1 MIEECANIQSFQISG
16 PAGPLALVVLDPE
29 HHARAPPQEPILF
42 LHPTNLNGRC
52 WLPVARLLPAHM
64 RILLDSRG
72 HGGSHSNGPFRIA
85 DYTAD
90 VCATMDALHLN
101 RLHVVGASLGG
112 SIACAVAT
120 AKPER
125 VASVIALGAALEPA
139 DAQTLMRLEQGLRA
153 GSIEELF
160 TQLLQ
165 HEIAHGLEPGIAA
178 EARQQLGLDRR
189 APELIRDITLS
200 AFAADAR
207 RFARSVRCPA
217 YVLTGE
223 FDDSCPPDA
232 GGRMARAL
240 GAGFEILPG
249 LGHFAMMQAP
259 DVIAGKFSR
268 FIDEVQAA

>member
-1 MIEECANIQSFQISG
+1 VIEECATIRSFQIPG

-29 HHARAPPQEPILF
+29 HGAQWAVLF
-42 LHPTNLNGRC
+42 LHPTNLDGRC

-72 HGGSHSNGPFRIA
+72 HGGSHTNGPFRIG
-85 DYTAD
+85 DYAID
-90 VCATMDALHLN
+90 VCAIIDTLQLDRLHL
-101 RLHVVGASLGG
+101 VGASLGG
-112 SIACAVAT
+112 SIACAVAA

-139 DAQTLMRLEQGLRA
+139 DSQTLGRLEQGLRV
-153 GSIEELF
+153 GSIEDLF

-165 HEIAHGLEPGIAA
+165 QEIAHGLAPVMADQ
-178 EARQQLGLDRR
+178 AREQLGLDRR
-189 APELIRDITLS
+189 DPELIRDITLN

-207 RFARSVRCPA
+207 CFARSVTCPA

-232 GGRMARAL
+232 ARRMADAL
-240 GAGFEILPG
+240 GASFEILPG
-249 LGHFAMMQAP
+249 LGHLAMMQAP
-259 DVIAGKFSR
+259 EIIASKVSR
-268 FIDEVQAA
+268 FIHKVQAA